1 MLPIALLNIFISAI
15 FNTLITELQVCNLI
29 SLDSSSIFLPLQH
42 FFSISVIVTQSHAQ
56 RHQPVLT
63 LVALAGLFLVLHAE
77 FLAWI
82 LIIVYTGAVMVLIIF
97 VISLLNLQSE
107 VPIQFTSRS
116 WGVLIIA
123 AFLTTFFVYLY
134 RDPMV
139 GFQGP
144 LYRSIPSELQW
155 GSAHSIAV
163 DMFTRYV
170 LPFELAAMLLTAT
183 VIGAILLARKPEE
196 DKRDQNP

>member
-1 MLPIALLNIFISAI
+1 MQFDIIGLFFYIFA
-15 FNTLITELQVCNLI
+15 FTA
-29 SLDSSSIFLPLQH
+29 F
-42 FFSISVIVTQSHAQ
+42 FFSIGVIVARSPMHSAISL
-56 RHQPVLT
+56 VLT

-107 VPIQFTSRS
+107 VPIQFTTSRS